1 MQNPFKYGEIVSG
14 PYFADRSE
22 ELRELQREMENNSRV
37 FLVSPRRF
45 GKTCLLHHLMKTLTH
60 GGVACA
66 YIDLNAYPDLRTLAG
81 AITGLTAGAL
91 ETNTDRLLKMF
102 TGFQRL
108 RPKVSIDPDGNLSA
122 GLELAVGD
130 KDALSALIEGMAHAE
145 SLAAKKGKKLVI
157 IIDEFSDLEKY
168 NGRTLEKALR
178 SEIQKHSHIGY
189 IFSGSEQSVM
199 LSMIQDSKRAF
210 YKLGRIMALGP
221 IKRATYVQFILS
233 WLKKGGYA
241 VTAKEVTHI
250 ISTGED
256 VPYNVQRLCNAAWES
271 ALESKIIDAA
281 LIAKLPFM
289 IVRQDSPHYEMM
301 WQTATTAQRLL
312 LIALAQNPDA
322 LLFSKDFQMSHGIGP
337 SSSIKASLD
346 SLLKKGILYKT
357 PEGRYHFVDRFVPYW
372 LQDMRKPSIV
382 SPNLDR

>member
-1 MQNPFKYGEIVSG
+1 MQNPFKYGGIVSG
-14 PYFADRSE
+14 PYFAGRTE
-22 ELRELQREMENNSRV
+22 EIKELRREMENNSRV

-45 GKTCLLHHLMKTLTH
+45 GKTCLLHHLMETLKS
-60 GGVACA
+60 GGTACA
-66 YIDLNAYPDLRTLAG
+66 YIDLNAYPDLRTFAG
-81 AITGLTAGAL
+81 AITSLTASAL
-91 ETNTDRLLKMF
+91 EANSDRLLKLF
-102 TGFQRL
+102 AGFQRL

-145 SLAAKKGKKLVI
+145 SLAKKKGKKLVI

-221 IKRATYVQFILS
+221 IKRETYIKFILN

-241 VTAKEVTHI
+241 ATAKEVMHI
-250 ISTGED
+250 ITIGED
-256 VPYNVQRLCNAAWES
+256 VPYNVQRLCNVLWEA
-271 ALESKIIDAA
+271 ALESKAIDAT
-281 LIAKLPFM
+281 LIEKLPLI
-289 IVRQDSPHYEMM
+289 IVQQDSPHYEML
-301 WQTATTAQRLL
+301 WQTATAAQRLL
-312 LIALAQNPDA
+312 LIALAQDPDA
-322 LLFSKDFQMSHGIGP
+322 FPFSKDFQMLHGIGP

-357 PEGRYHFVDRFVPYW
+357 LEGRYRFVDRFMPYW
-372 LQDMRKPSIV
+372 LQGMRQQSIV
-382 SPNLDR
+382 SP